1 VATAHLNACVRVLA
15 KALHSKD
22 RSLDDY
28 TEGIA
33 GALELIDQPW
43 DFSGDPAVLTWREG
57 YEQCMTDIVEAI
69 ADEWG
74 VALPVDPIR
83 AKEIERDGDGQ

>member
-1 VATAHLNACVRVLA
+1 VATAHLNACVKILA
-15 KALHSKD
+15 AALHSKD

-33 GALELIDQPW
+33 ATLELIDQPW
-43 DFSGDPAVLTWREG
+43 DFSGDVDVLTWRSG
-57 YEQCMTDIVEAI
+57 YEQCMTDIVEAM

-74 VALPVDPIR
+74 VPLPVDPMR
-83 AKEIERDGDGQ
+83 AKENQDGDVR